1 VWIRV
6 GSRLYQN
13 IEFTGACGVKPYLH
27 IERMCQPGKVFHNSV
42 FSQFSHLIVWP
53 SGGGGGTKERDRAEE
68 RVANFRYPNRT
79 VISFSTRFTN
89 DRLSVQSG

>member
-1 VWIRV
+1 MTSVTQRRITRFTVWIRV

-53 SGGGGGTKERDRAEE
+53 AGGGGPKKEIE
-68 RVANFRYPNRT
+68 RKREWL
-79 VISFSTRFTN
+79 IS
-89 DRLSVQSG
+89 GIPIEP